1 MDIPYIQSGDYFI
14 PDLKL
19 PEETRPIGK
28 WGRMHRDYLKEHHPI
43 QYNNLVLSGNLWT
56 YLTDLNEQAQKRRC
70 RDAWKSAIIAT
81 VWMLLSASML
91 LLLRHFYVPEGFW
104 SAVMLIAGLLE
115 LGMIV
120 PVWILLKTRLK
131 EIEGGEED
139 AATQY

>member
-1 MDIPYIQSGDYFI
+1 MPSNTNG
-14 PDLKL
+14 
-19 PEETRPIGK
+19 E
-28 WGRMHRDYLKEHHPI
+28 
-43 QYNNLVLSGNLWT
+43 
-56 YLTDLNEQAQKRRC
+56 AQKQRR

-91 LLLRHFYVPEGFW
+91 FLLRHFYVPEGLW

-115 LGMIV
+115 LGMII

-139 AATQY
+139 AAAQY

>member
-1 MDIPYIQSGDYFI
+1 MPSNTNG
-14 PDLKL
+14 
-19 PEETRPIGK
+19 E
-28 WGRMHRDYLKEHHPI
+28 
-43 QYNNLVLSGNLWT
+43 
-56 YLTDLNEQAQKRRC
+56 AQKQRR

-91 LLLRHFYVPEGFW
+91 LLLQHFYVPEGIW

-139 AATQY
+139 AAAQY

>member
-1 MDIPYIQSGDYFI
+1 MPSNTNG
-14 PDLKL
+14 
-19 PEETRPIGK
+19 E
-28 WGRMHRDYLKEHHPI
+28 
-43 QYNNLVLSGNLWT
+43 
-56 YLTDLNEQAQKRRC
+56 AQKQRR

-120 PVWILLKTRLK
+120 PVWILLKTRLN

-139 AATQY
+139 AAAQYWSCSRTGN

>member
-1 MDIPYIQSGDYFI
+1 MPSNTN
-14 PDLKL
+14 K
-19 PEETRPIGK
+19 
-28 WGRMHRDYLKEHHPI
+28 
-43 QYNNLVLSGNLWT
+43 
-56 YLTDLNEQAQKRRC
+56 QAQKQRR

-81 VWMLLSASML
+81 VWLLLSASML
-91 LLLRHFYVPEGFW
+91 LLLRHFYVPEGIW

-115 LGMIV
+115 LGMII